1 MNQRSLVLL
10 CAAAIAVIWQLPYGR
25 ELLYPL
31 SLLATYAHEMG
42 HGLAALLM
50 GQQFDQLLLHADG
63 SGQAQWSGNPGRIT
77 LALIAAGGLLGPGVA
92 GMGLLLLARSPR
104 FARALLV
111 LLAALFV
118 LSMLLWVRNLFGAVF
133 VLAWAA
139 ALGLAARSLPE
150 TAAAFLLHVIAVTLC
165 LSWFSDLNYMFSA
178 QAVVNGFVLPSDSA
192 RIAQALWLPYWF
204 WGAVIA
210 LFSLARALLGLIVA
224 SRKSSATTR

>member
-1 MNQRSLVLL
+1 
-10 CAAAIAVIWQLPYGR
+10 
-25 ELLYPL
+25 
-31 SLLATYAHEMG
+31 
-42 HGLAALLM
+42 
-50 GQQFDQLLLHADG
+50 
-63 SGQAQWSGNPGRIT
+63 
-77 LALIAAGGLLGPGVA
+77 
-92 GMGLLLLARSPR
+92 
-104 FARALLV
+104 
-111 LLAALFV
+111 
-118 LSMLLWVRNLFGAVF
+118 MLLWVRNLFGAVF

-178 QAVVNGFVLPSDSA
+178 QAVVNGVVLPSDSA

-210 LFSLARALLGLIVA
+210 LFSLALALLGLIVA